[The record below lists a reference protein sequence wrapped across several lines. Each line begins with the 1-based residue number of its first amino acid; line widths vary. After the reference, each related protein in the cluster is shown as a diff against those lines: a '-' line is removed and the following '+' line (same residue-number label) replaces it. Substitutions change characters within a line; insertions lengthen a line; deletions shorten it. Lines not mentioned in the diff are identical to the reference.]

1 MTGHPRAEIERLEIE
16 NCGLYKTTE
25 RAIAGLL
32 LATDEAGR
40 LKAALKLAVAD
51 VKRLQAEVDRLNVMV
66 GARE

>member
-1 MTGHPRAEIERLEIE
+1 MGHPRAGIARLEIE

-51 VKRLQAEVDRLNVMV
+51 VQPLKAENERLRAQLELQW
-66 GARE
+66 